1 MYMNTSA
8 AKVAVRAWESEG
20 ILLERYA
27 YSSGQV
33 EPIPKHAHAAYQF
46 GLCCDHPG
54 EYHYRGA
61 WHQLPKGSLSI
72 IHSGEVHAPS
82 ERTDLVAPASYWMM
96 HADPVLLQATTSE
109 IAEKPMGL
117 PYFDLVVLDA
127 EVAQVYRRFHRT
139 VEQAASQLEQNSTL
153 LLLLTQ
159 LISRYA
165 QDHLVI
171 RPLKTA
177 RPAILRVR
185 DFLQA
190 HYANNV
196 SLEQLADLAEL
207 SRFHLCRAFRKE
219 MGVSPHVY
227 QMQVRADRAKML
239 LSRGMLVAEVATKTG
254 FYDQSHFGWHFKRL
268 VGVTP
273 RNYLGQSNNVL
284 DKPG

>member
-1 MYMNTSA
+1 MNTSA
-8 AKVAVRAWESEG
+8 AKVAVRAWESER

-27 YSSGQV
+27 YSPGQV

-46 GLCCDHPG
+46 GFCCDHPG
-54 EYHYRGA
+54 EYYYRGD

-96 HADPVLLQATTSE
+96 HADPVLLQAAASE
-109 IAEKPMGL
+109 IAEIATGL

-127 EVAQVYRRFHRT
+127 EVTQVYRRFHRT
-139 VEQAASQLEQNSTL
+139 VEQAASRLEQNSTL
-153 LLLLTQ
+153 LLLLTE
-159 LISRYA
+159 LICRCA
-165 QDHLVI
+165 QGQPII

-177 RPAILRVR
+177 RPAVLRVR

-190 HYANNV
+190 HYADNV

-219 MGVSPHVY
+219 IGVSP
-227 QMQVRADRAKML
+227 
-239 LSRGMLVAEVATKTG
+239 
-254 FYDQSHFGWHFKRL
+254 
-268 VGVTP
+268 
-273 RNYLGQSNNVL
+273 
-284 DKPG
+284 

>member
-1 MYMNTSA
+1 M
-8 AKVAVRAWESEG
+8 WESEG

-27 YSSGQV
+27 YSAGRV

-46 GLCCDHPG
+46 ALCCDQPG

-61 WHQLPKGSLSI
+61 WHQLPQGSLSI

-96 HADPVLLQATTSE
+96 HADPALLQAAASE

-117 PYFDLVVLDA
+117 PYFDLVVVDA
-127 EVAQVYRRFHRT
+127 EVAQLYRRVHRT
-139 VEQAASQLEQNSTL
+139 VEQAASLLEQNSTL

-159 LISRYA
+159 LISRCA
-165 QDHLVI
+165 QGHPV

-177 RPAILRVR
+177 RPAVLRVR

-190 HYANNV
+190 HSAANV

-207 SRFHLCRAFRKE
+207 SRFHLCRAFRQE
-219 MGVSPHVY
+219 MGVSPHAY
-227 QMQVRADRAKML
+227 QMQVRVDRAKML
-239 LSRGMLVAEVATKTG
+239 LSRGMLVAEVATETG

-273 RNYLGQSNNVL
+273 GNYLGRSNNVL

>member
-1 MYMNTSA
+1 MNTSL
-8 AKVAVRAWESEG
+8 AKVVVRAWQSEG

-27 YSSGQV
+27 YSSGRV

-46 GLCCDHPG
+46 GLCCDHLG
-54 EYHYRGA
+54 EYHYRSG
-61 WHQLPKGSLSI
+61 WHKLPKGSLSI

-82 ERTDLVAPASYWMM
+82 ERTDLVAPACYWMM
-96 HADPVLLQATTSE
+96 HADPAMLQVAASE

-127 EVAQVYRRFHRT
+127 ELAQMYRRFHRT

-159 LISRYA
+159 LICHCA
-165 QDHLVI
+165 QGHPV

-177 RPAILRVR
+177 RPAVLRVR

-190 HYANNV
+190 HYADNV

-227 QMQVRADRAKML
+227 QMQVRVDRAKML
-239 LSRGMLVAEVATKTG
+239 LSRGMLVAEVASATG

-273 RNYLGQSNNVL
+273 GNYLGRSNNVL
-284 DKPG
+284 DEPG